1 MKRIFL
7 FYSTWFLFFGTLE
20 AQNCP
25 RYINGDSL
33 KTTPAY
39 SIYREFFKKGLYEDA
54 FPQWKNMYNN
64 APGFRK
70 QTFIDGA
77 VMYTAFIQKTTDNNL
92 RQKYIDTLFQVYDK
106 QIKCHGEDEY
116 VLGKKAIDLLK
127 YGKNADIPAARSA
140 LEKTLQL
147 TGDKAFPY
155 YIQTYFKLLINQLGK
170 DGITEDFVKGKYD
183 QLSIVIDKNI
193 ADANNKQLQAYKDVK
208 VVLDD
213 LYTQNFAD
221 KSDPADCAKLL
232 EIYLK
237 KYNEKP
243 NDKEIIKTV
252 YTKTKG
258 CADSALNVE
267 LLKKLNELAPNY
279 TYATRLANIYVK
291 NKQFDDATVLYQKA
305 LAIETDSTK
314 KSDLNY
320 YMAFMKYA
328 KEDFPASRDFAK
340 EAINYNVKNIR
351 AYNLVATLYLSSGP
365 LCGPGTGFQSQIVL
379 WPAFDYFNKAI
390 EIGGDEDVVAEAK
403 KYIEDYTKYLPTK
416 ADIVAKKLSVGAPYT
431 VKCWINETTTVQ
443 IKGGGSA
450 LAPQKKN

>member
-1 MKRIFL
+1 MKKIFL
-7 FYSTWFLFFGTLE
+7 VLGSLVLTFATLQ
-20 AQNCP
+20 AQNCA

-39 SIYREFFKKGLYEDA
+39 SIYREFFKKGMYDDA

-70 QTFIDGA
+70 QTFLDGV
-77 VMYTAFIQKTTDNNL
+77 VMYTSLIQKTTDNTL
-92 RQKYIDTLFQVYDK
+92 RQTYIDTLFQIYNK
-106 QIKCHGEDEY
+106 QIQCHGEDEY

-127 YGKNADIPAARSA
+127 YGKNADIPEARKC
-140 LEKTLQL
+140 LEKTLAI
-147 TGDKAFPY
+147 TGNNAFPY
-155 YIQTYFKLLINQLGK
+155 YIQTYYKLLISQLGK
-170 DGITEDFVKGKYD
+170 DGITEDFVKAKYD
-183 QLSIVIDKNI
+183 ELTVVIDKNI
-193 ADANNKQLQAYKDVK
+193 SNPTNKQLQAYKDVK

-237 KYNEKP
+237 KYKENP
-243 NDKEIIKTV
+243 NDVETIKIV
-252 YTKTKG
+252 YAKTKG
-258 CADSALNVE
+258 CADSATNVE

-291 NKQFDDATVLYQKA
+291 NKQFDDAIILYQNA
-305 LAIETDSTK
+305 LAKETDSIK

-328 KEDFPASRDFAK
+328 KEDFPASRDLAK
-340 EAINYNVKNIR
+340 EAINFNAKNIR
-351 AYNLVATLYLSSGP
+351 AYNLIATLYLSSGP

-379 WPAFDYFNKAI
+379 WPAFDYFNKVI
-390 EIGGDEDVVAEAK
+390 EIGGDDEVVEEAK
-403 KYIEDYTKYLPTK
+403 KYIADYTKYLPTK
-416 ADIVAKKLSVGAPYT
+416 AEVVAKKLSVGGPYT
-431 VKCWINETTTVQ
+431 VKCWINEETTVQ
-443 IKGGGSA
+443 VK
-450 LAPQKKN
+450 

>member
-1 MKRIFL
+1 MKKIFL
-7 FYSTWFLFFGTLE
+7 VLGSLVLTFATLQ
-20 AQNCP
+20 AQNCA

-39 SIYREFFKKGLYEDA
+39 SIYREFFKKGMYDDA

-70 QTFIDGA
+70 QTFLDGE
-77 VMYTAFIQKTTDNNL
+77 VMYTSLIQKTTDNSL
-92 RQKYIDTLFQVYDK
+92 RQTYIDTLFQIYNK
-106 QIKCHGEDEY
+106 QIQCHGEDEY

-127 YGKNADIPAARSA
+127 YGKNADIPEARKA
-140 LEKTLQL
+140 LEKTLAL
-147 TGDKAFPY
+147 TGNKAFPY
-155 YIQTYFKLLINQLGK
+155 YIQTYYKLLINQIGK
-170 DGITEDFVKGKYD
+170 DGITADFVIGKYD
-183 QLSIVIDKNI
+183 ELSAIVDKNI
-193 ADANNKQLQAYKDVK
+193 ADVNNKQLQAYKDVK

-221 KSDPADCAKLL
+221 KSDPADCAKLV

-237 KYNEKP
+237 KYKENP
-243 NDKEIIKTV
+243 NDVETIKTV

-258 CADSALNVE
+258 CTDSATNVE

-291 NKQFDDATVLYQKA
+291 NKQFDDAIILYQNA
-305 LAIETDSTK
+305 LTKETDSTK

-328 KEDFPASRDFAK
+328 KEDFPASRDLAK
-340 EAINYNVKNIR
+340 EAINFNAKNIR
-351 AYNLVATLYLSSGP
+351 AYNLIATLYLSSGP

-379 WPAFDYFNKAI
+379 WPAFDYFNKVI
-390 EIGGDEDVVAEAK
+390 EIGGDDEVVEEAK
-403 KYIEDYTKYLPTK
+403 KYIADYTKYLPTK
-416 ADIVAKKLSVGAPYT
+416 AEITAKKLTVGGPYT
-431 VKCWINETTTVQ
+431 VKCWINEETTV
-443 IKGGGSA
+443 KV
-450 LAPQKKN
+450 K